1 MKLIASV
8 TIPGFVSHSFLPFEL
23 FFSPS
28 AFLGRLR
35 LRYQPNVFVGKV
47 FTLRIKLKVDLTGLN
62 FPANKNP
69 RILLLFFEMPRSKK
83 SLWMSSV
90 TVCRFVIFLY
100 IAVSPKETILTAHS
114 NEQILECVR
123 PIFEFFER
131 EVKIGLARKENTKIS
146 LLGMS
151 LT

>member
-1 MKLIASV
+1 MKRFQTIQFPVYSNGVYSATGYLRKHVMTSMFIFAIYISNDVIRPASAECFERSSS
-8 TIPGFVSHSFLPFEL
+8 ILFCFASF
-23 FFSPS
+23 
-28 AFLGRLR
+28 AKK
-35 LRYQPNVFVGKV
+35 KV
-47 FTLRIKLKVDLTGLN
+47 EKV
-62 FPANKNP
+62 
-69 RILLLFFEMPRSKK
+69 KK
-83 SLWMSSV
+83 KPSV

-100 IAVSPKETILTAHS
+100 IALSPKKTILTAHP
-114 NEQILECVR
+114 NEQILEGVR